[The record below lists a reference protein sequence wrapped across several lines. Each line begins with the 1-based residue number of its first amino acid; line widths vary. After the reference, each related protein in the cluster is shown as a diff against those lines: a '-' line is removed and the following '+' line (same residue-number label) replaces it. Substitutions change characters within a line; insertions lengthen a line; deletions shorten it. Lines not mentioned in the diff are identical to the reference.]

1 VESVGRFHDAPIMH
15 SPTAFRTPYL
25 PVELK
30 RKLRGCTNRRVANV
44 STANETVA

>member
-1 VESVGRFHDAPIMH
+1 MH

-30 RKLRGCTNRRVANV
+30 RKLRACANRLATFYTWQFSERSSRRFIGC
-44 STANETVA
+44 

>member
-1 VESVGRFHDAPIMH
+1 VESIGRFHDALIMH

-30 RKLRGCTNRRVANV
+30 RKL
-44 STANETVA
+44 STKPI